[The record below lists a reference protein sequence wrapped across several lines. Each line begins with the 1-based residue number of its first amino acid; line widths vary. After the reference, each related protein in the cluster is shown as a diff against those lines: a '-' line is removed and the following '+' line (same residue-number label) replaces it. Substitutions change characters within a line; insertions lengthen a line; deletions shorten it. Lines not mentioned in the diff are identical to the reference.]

1 MKNHQRDNPHGIP
14 NGIPPGIPNHDPEKR
29 VGARTSALVL
39 RVDFGHELAFCDGT
53 IPVSDPAHVLA
64 SFKTKDL
71 ALAPNLF
78 ANIVRAAVALGAQFV
93 YAVHHAPTEG
103 DSASSHNDG
112 PLYGNTSI

>member
-1 MKNHQRDNPHGIP
+1 MKNYQRDNPHGIP

-29 VGARTSALVL
+29 VVTRTSALVL
-39 RVDFGHELAFCDGT
+39 RVHFGHELAFCDGT
-53 IPVSDPAHVLA
+53 IPASDPAHVLA

-93 YAVHHAPTEG
+93 YTVHHSPTDS